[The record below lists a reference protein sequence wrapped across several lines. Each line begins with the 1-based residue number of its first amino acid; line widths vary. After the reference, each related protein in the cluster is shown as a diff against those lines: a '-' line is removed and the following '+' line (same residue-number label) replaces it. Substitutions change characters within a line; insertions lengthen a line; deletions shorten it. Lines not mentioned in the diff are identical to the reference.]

1 MVQLPVAEP
10 AADDGQRIQLRGFSY
25 EERRAILPAVTEVVS
40 SGGCWLKER
49 RMVSFSQVEFL
60 FEMQL
65 RSALEIYSELIAAG
79 LELSQDSHAEL
90 TGLCTVRRHDRELR
104 VSPGRVLSVR
114 LEVSFLEESDF
125 ELALG
130 GAA

>member
-25 EERRAILPAVTEVVS
+25 EERRTILPVVTEVVS

-49 RMVSFSQVEFL
+49 RVVSFSQVEFL

-65 RSALEIYSELIAAG
+65 RWALEVYSSLIAAG

-104 VSPGRVLSVR
+104 TSAGRVLSVR

-125 ELALG
+125 EQALG
-130 GAA
+130 GVA